1 MPQLKIIK
9 MDLSKILSISGKP
22 GLYLILSQTK
32 TGALVESIID
42 KKRFPVFIN
51 EKINTLS
58 DISIFT
64 TEEDIL
70 LKEVLHSIYKKE
82 NGGPSIDPK
91 SDNNALKAY
100 MLEILPNYDQERVY
114 FSDMKK
120 LFTWYNLLQK
130 ENILDFS
137 EEKPTEIT
145 ENETAE

>member
-1 MPQLKIIK
+1 

-32 TGALVESIID
+32 TGALVESLID

-64 TEEDIL
+64 TDEDVL
-70 LKEVLHSIYKKE
+70 LKDVLHAIYKKE
-82 NGGPSIDPK
+82 NGGPCIDSKSDPK
-91 SDNNALKAY
+91 ELKAY
-100 MLEILPNYDQERVY
+100 MLEILPNFDQDRVY
-114 FSDMKK
+114 ASDMKK
-120 LFTWYNLLQK
+120 LFSWYNLLQK

-137 EEKPTEIT
+137 EEKAA
-145 ENETAE
+145 ETKEEVSE

>member
-1 MPQLKIIK
+1 

-32 TGALVESIID
+32 TGALVESLID

-64 TEEDIL
+64 TDEDVL
-70 LKEVLHSIYKKE
+70 LKDVLHAIYKKE
-82 NGGPSIDPK
+82 NGGPCIDSKSDPK
-91 SDNNALKAY
+91 ELKAY
-100 MLEILPNYDQERVY
+100 MLEILPNFDQDRVY
-114 FSDMKK
+114 ASDMKK
-120 LFTWYNLLQK
+120 LFSWYNLLQK

-137 EEKPTEIT
+137 EEKATETKEEIS
-145 ENETAE
+145 E

>member
-1 MPQLKIIK
+1 

-32 TGALVESIID
+32 TGALVESLID

-64 TEEDIL
+64 TDEDVL
-70 LKEVLHSIYKKE
+70 LKDVLHAIYKKE
-82 NGGPSIDPK
+82 NGGPCIDSKSDPK
-91 SDNNALKAY
+91 ELKAY
-100 MLEILPNYDQERVY
+100 MLEILPNFDQDRVY
-114 FSDMKK
+114 VSDMKK
-120 LFTWYNLLQK
+120 LFSWYNLLQK

-137 EEKPTEIT
+137 EEKATET
-145 ENETAE
+145 KEEVSE

>member
-1 MPQLKIIK
+1 
-9 MDLSKILSISGKP
+9 MDLSKILSITGKP
-22 GLYLILSQTK
+22 GLYLVLSQTK

-51 EKINTLS
+51 EKINKLS

-64 TEEDIL
+64 TEEDVL
-70 LKEVLHSIYKKE
+70 LKEVMHAIYKKE
-82 NGGPSIDPK
+82 NGGQSIDPK

-100 MLEILPNYDQERVY
+100 MLEILPNYDQDRVY

-120 LFTWYNLLQK
+120 LFSWYNLLQK

-137 EEKPTEIT
+137 EEKPTETT
-145 ENETAE
+145 ENEVSE

>member
-1 MPQLKIIK
+1 

-32 TGALVESIID
+32 TGALVESLID

-64 TEEDIL
+64 TDEDVL
-70 LKEVLHSIYKKE
+70 LKDVLHAIYKKE
-82 NGGPSIDPK
+82 NGGPCIDSK
-91 SDNNALKAY
+91 SDQKELKTY
-100 MLEILPNYDQERVY
+100 MLEILPNFDQDRVY
-114 FSDMKK
+114 ASDMKK
-120 LFTWYNLLQK
+120 LFSWYNLLQK

-137 EEKPTEIT
+137 EEKATET
-145 ENETAE
+145 KEEVSE